1 MESRETEEKIL
12 AAAFKV
18 ADRYALSGT
27 RMHLIAEEAKLV
39 QSNLHYYFKTKQ
51 DLLLALLQYIQKYFS
66 ETRRSVLEQ
75 EQGTLEDGIKGF
87 FQQKKNII
95 LNAPEYDRVQVDFW
109 RLSQTDER
117 FAEPFY
123 EFFDTW
129 RKDIF
134 QVLKLYAPE
143 IKDSRIWMASCVM
156 LSMMMGTSLQYLE
169 SEEAFD
175 LDDYFEACLD
185 MIMKHLD
192 S

>member
-109 RLSQTDER
+109 RQNLFMNFLIHGGKIFFR
-117 FAEPFY
+117 F
-123 EFFDTW
+123 
-129 RKDIF
+129 
-134 QVLKLYAPE
+134 
-143 IKDSRIWMASCVM
+143 
-156 LSMMMGTSLQYLE
+156 
-169 SEEAFD
+169 
-175 LDDYFEACLD
+175 
-185 MIMKHLD
+185 
-192 S
+192 

>member
-12 AAAFKV
+12 EAAFKV

-51 DLLLALLQYIQKYFS
+51 DLLLALLKYIQRYFS

-75 EQGTLEDGIKGF
+75 EQGTLEEGIKGF
-87 FQQKKNII
+87 FRQKKEII

-109 RLSQTDER
+109 RLSQTDEK

-134 QVLKLYAPE
+134 HVLKLYAPE
-143 IKDSRIWMASCVM
+143 IEDSRLWMASCVM
-156 LSMMMGTSLQYLE
+156 LSMMMGASLQYLE
-169 SEEAFD
+169 SEEVFD
-175 LDDYFEACLD
+175 LDDYFESCLD
-185 MIMKHLD
+185 MVMKYVD